1 MALELKD
8 YDFNQWDGSTMLQ
21 EDYDRWIALIQDF
34 LMTKTKKELLEEAVK
49 RGIMMAPCAT
59 MADIMEKRQLEA
71 REFWKKVDHP
81 ELGDVITYPGAPVR
95 SSDTPWKMHCRAPL
109 IGEHNDEIY
118 KNELGFTNE
127 EITTMKSRNTI

>member
-1 MALELKD
+1 
-8 YDFNQWDGSTMLQ
+8 
-21 EDYDRWIALIQDF
+21 
-34 LMTKTKKELLEEAVK
+34 
-49 RGIMMAPCAT
+49 MAPTAT
-59 MADIMEKRQLEA
+59 MADIMENRQLEA
-71 REFWKKVDHP
+71 REFWEKVDHP

-95 SSDTPWKMHCRAPL
+95 LSETPWKMNCRAPL